1 MKRKE
6 RFVYHALS
14 LLWRRK
20 DEWSLMSSRADCSL
34 IYPRA
39 EIKCALDG
47 RNYFL
52 SINKGREGG
61 DRMFLGE
68 ENEGVPAWKFMD
80 YPAGG
85 RLMFYEWSQLRCTG
99 IPTSLRINGENSR
112 SSAVDDFVTSLRK
125 EATVQ
130 SGRGNLYPG
139 KGDLVRPIPNY
150 SPRSS
155 TSLGRGCFCFC
166 LNIKYVPLLVF

>member
-61 DRMFLGE
+61 RGSNVSRRGKWRRTCLKIYGLSGWRETHVLWMIATSMHRHPDIIADQRRKLE
-68 ENEGVPAWKFMD
+68 EFGGGWFRNVP
-80 YPAGG
+80 
-85 RLMFYEWSQLRCTG
+85 SQ
-99 IPTSLRINGENSR
+99 
-112 SSAVDDFVTSLRK
+112 
-125 EATVQ
+125 
-130 SGRGNLYPG
+130 RGDCSIG
-139 KGDLVRPIPNY
+139 QG
-150 SPRSS
+150 
-155 TSLGRGCFCFC
+155 
-166 LNIKYVPLLVF
+166 

>member
-1 MKRKE
+1 MVVIIFYRST
-6 RFVYHALS
+6 R
-14 LLWRRK
+14 
-20 DEWSLMSSRADCSL
+20 
-34 IYPRA
+34 
-39 EIKCALDG
+39 G
-47 RNYFL
+47 
-52 SINKGREGG
+52 GREGIECFSA
-61 DRMFLGE
+61 RKMKAYLL
-68 ENEGVPAWKFMD
+68 ENLWTIRLD
-80 YPAGG
+80 GG

-166 LNIKYVPLLVF
+166 LNILYWFSKDELNENERKFRSNLLFYDS

>member
-34 IYPRA
+34 IYPRT

-80 YPAGG
+80 YPAGWG
-85 RLMFYEWSQLRCTG
+85 ETHVLWMIATSMHRHPDIIADQRRKLEEFGGGWFRNVPSQ
-99 IPTSLRINGENSR
+99 
-112 SSAVDDFVTSLRK
+112 
-125 EATVQ
+125 
-130 SGRGNLYPG
+130 RGDCSIG
-139 KGDLVRPIPNY
+139 QG
-150 SPRSS
+150 
-155 TSLGRGCFCFC
+155 
-166 LNIKYVPLLVF
+166 